1 MPTRRKVITSA
12 AGLAAISVLGAGT
25 VGYTLFIEPHWV
37 ELVHRIMRVKNLP
50 EELDGKLLVQLSDL
64 HVGEDVSDDY
74 ILSVFDRVRDLKPD
88 FVAVTG
94 DFISHHPRIVDQ
106 AATIFRH
113 LPKGRLGTVGIPGN
127 HDYGGY
133 ARDIEL
139 AATLQTIFE
148 DAGLLYLR
156 NQSVD
161 IEGLRF
167 VGLDDYWGP
176 FFGPSAIM
184 ATIEPK
190 SPTIILSH
198 NPDTADLPIW
208 QEFDGWI
215 LSGHTHGGQ
224 CKPPFLQPP
233 LLPVKNTAY
242 VAGGYDLTDN
252 RTMYINR
259 GIGHL
264 IQARF
269 NVRPEITVFSLQRDG
284 DPRDA

>member
-1 MPTRRKVITSA
+1 MPTRRKLITTA
-12 AGLAAISVLGAGT
+12 AGLAAISALGAGT
-25 VGYTLFIEPHWV
+25 IGYTLFIEPHWV

-50 EELDGKLLVQLSDL
+50 AELEGKTLIQLSDL
-64 HVGEDVSDDY
+64 HVGEDVNDDY
-74 ILSVFDRVRDLKPD
+74 ILSIFSRVRALEPD

-94 DFISHHPRIVDQ
+94 DFISHHPGIVDQ
-106 AATIFRH
+106 AARIFQH
-113 LPKGRLGTVGIPGN
+113 LPRGHIGTVGIPGN

-139 AATLQTIFE
+139 AATLQSIFE

-184 ATIEPK
+184 ATVEPN
-190 SPTIILSH
+190 SPTIVLSH

-208 QEFDGWI
+208 ENFDGWI

-224 CKPPFLQPP
+224 CKPPFLRPP
-233 LLPVKNTAY
+233 LLPVKNTTY
-242 VAGGYDLTDN
+242 VAGGYNLSGD
-252 RTMYINR
+252 RSMYINR

-269 NVRPEITVFSLQRDG
+269 NVRPEITVFSLQRDS
-284 DPRDA
+284 DPPDA